1 MALMASNRA
10 SGGKSGRR
18 LTTSQ
23 LGSPAFGGIG
33 PMRTDWRAP
42 HPGYRRATCKHS
54 AWMKLR
60 PFSRIRQNPLNI
72 DSGKALRPIFRAVVG
87 RVCSYGRAGSLRV
100 WVAVAFA
107 SSVCAYLGPPI
118 EKSPPPGGVL
128 QRQGGTAYH
137 SHRLLFGPDAQISL
151 YNGRRGVFP
160 QASQIF
166 PSSRPL

>member
-87 RVCSYGRAGSLRV
+87 RVCSYARPGTSVLVARRAGSR
-100 WVAVAFA
+100 
-107 SSVCAYLGPPI
+107 SS
-118 EKSPPPGGVL
+118 
-128 QRQGGTAYH
+128 QREVIDQ
-137 SHRLLFGPDAQISL
+137 
-151 YNGRRGVFP
+151 
-160 QASQIF
+160 
-166 PSSRPL
+166 RPLGQVLNSQSATHHGRGLLGGALRRRCVGSGSSAEWH